1 MDMEI
6 ELIGEQIDNVKF
18 KRYKISGAPTLLII
32 KNQRIVKRW
41 LGEITYDKL
50 ESVMREI
57 FDK

>member
-1 MDMEI
+1 MEI
-6 ELIGEQIDNVKF
+6 ELVDEQIDNVKF
-18 KRYKISGAPTLLII
+18 KRYKIRGDPTLLIF